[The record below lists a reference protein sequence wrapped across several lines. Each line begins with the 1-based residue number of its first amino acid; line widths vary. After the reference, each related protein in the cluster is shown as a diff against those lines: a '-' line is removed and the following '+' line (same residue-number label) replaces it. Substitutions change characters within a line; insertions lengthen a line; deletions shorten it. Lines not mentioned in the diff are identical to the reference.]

1 MGDPV
6 FTPESWGSGA
16 AQPDLSYVDFMD
28 DVEKYL
34 QKVEDKIQEG
44 IDWVW
49 EQWDK
54 SILNK
59 YGKWV
64 SLAAY
69 LAIEHAKNNL
79 EDAIQAIWDKF
90 EEVCEGV
97 WEKIKQLFATPWGL
111 MDLSERYSSAAG
123 LLRGEATLI
132 DRIKRHIQKGWSGDA
147 FVAYSGMTDEQKNAL
162 NGLAGGLSTAS
173 SACATGAKQIWD
185 IWIALL
191 NYVLDQ
197 LNTVL
202 GKIKDATDAGQWV
215 TLEAGV
221 VTSLVG
227 QLLVNVGK
235 LVTTLASFWADNQT
249 VNIAVWNGLN
259 DGKDLAGV
267 VVTGSGDEREL
278 SWPQPSPADREDVK
292 DKDAWTHEA

>member
-1 MGDPV
+1 MTDPV
-6 FTPESWGSGA
+6 FTPDSWGSGA

-34 QKVEDKIQEG
+34 GQVQDKIEEG

-49 EQWDK
+49 DQWDN
-54 SILNK
+54 SIVNK
-59 YGKWV
+59 YGRWV
-64 SLAAY
+64 SPIAW
-69 LAIEHAKNNL
+69 LAINHAKDNL
-79 EDAIQAIWDKF
+79 EDAIDAIWDKF

-97 WEKIKQLFATPWGL
+97 WEKVRELFATPWGL
-111 MDLSERYSSAAG
+111 MDLSERYSEAAG
-123 LLRGEATLI
+123 ILRGEATLI
-132 DRIKRHIQKGWSGDA
+132 DRIKRHIQKGWAGDA
-147 FVAYSGMTDEQKNAL
+147 FVAYGGMTDEQKFAL
-162 NGLAGGLSTAS
+162 NGMATGLSTAS
-173 SACATGAKQIWD
+173 SACATGAQQIWD

-215 TLEAGV
+215 TLDSGV
-221 VTSLVG
+221 VVSLIG

-249 VNIAVWNGLN
+249 VNLAVWNGLN
-259 DGKDLAGV
+259 DGSDLLGLT
-267 VVTGSGDEREL
+267 VTGSGDQREL
-278 SWPQPSPADREDVK
+278 NWPALSPADVDDVQ
-292 DKDAWTHEA
+292 DKGAWVNS